1 MTPLEQYVIKL
12 SADLDTGSFET
23 AKTAINDLVHALKGM
38 ARMAIPVGVGISL
51 AAVVKATT
59 GLIKSTADAE
69 MQYKR
74 LGTQMWITGDSAK
87 ALSVAMKT
95 MGVSEQ
101 DIAWVPELREQF
113 FRLRQEMNE
122 LATPVDAEQQFKWI
136 REIGYGIQSLQV
148 KMKALREWIAYYLI
162 KYMDPF
168 IRRFQGFIQWL
179 NERLERNLPEVA
191 KKIAN
196 VLSSIVGV
204 AYSAFYT
211 IKSVLGAV
219 YDFVE
224 DLPASVKKWAGI
236 FAVVGAA
243 ITAGP
248 FGRLVM
254 ILGTAML
261 LIQDFVYYMKGWNS
275 SKTLAPMWETV
286 LKFMRSD
293 TVKTIGGVIQY
304 ILGKISGALDT
315 IFRVLGN
322 IAKEINDSIDWGE
335 IENTWVK
342 TVDELTKAF
351 RDLKKSISELYR
363 SLDENQSP
371 SRLSKGTSYW
381 KVIGEAITTG
391 IKSGISFV
399 GVFAKII
406 EALAL
411 VAQGRFQEAGK
422 SLLGAASQLAGGL
435 GGFGKAQTHGKY
447 DNLGGFRFGSS
458 FSGGANG
465 GMASNDV
472 GNLNANLDDN
482 GNLSAGSVT
491 GLAGSLQQG
500 YQWMDP
506 DGSNTDPAVQ
516 CASFASAYLRNL
528 GINFPAVDDIGSM
541 QTAYGN
547 AMRGP
552 GYTPDAGDAV
562 FFPSHVGISLGG
574 NMMINR
580 QSDGG
585 IKTIDLDTAQEWFG
599 NIIGYGSTNAYIQ
612 AAGQGTA
619 GGGYG
624 GAGNS
629 LVGNGSSF
637 FNSNSYAAASS
648 GYTPMVAPEGVGS
661 QAGTEVSIG
670 AIQINVSKAPAQ
682 EGGSNFEDISERIA
696 ARAGRG
702 VLV

>member
-1 MTPLEQYVIKL
+1 MTPLEQYVIGL

-23 AKTAINDLVHALKGM
+23 AKTAINDLVGALKGM
-38 ARMAIPVGVGISL
+38 AQMAVPVGVGLSL
-51 AAVVKATT
+51 SAVVKVTSD
-59 GLIKSTADAE
+59 LVKSTADAE

-74 LGTQMWITGDSAK
+74 LGAQMWITGDSAK

-101 DIAWVPELREQF
+101 DIAWIPELREQF
-113 FRLRQEMNE
+113 FRLRQEMDE
-122 LATPVDAEQQFKWI
+122 LATPGDAEQQFKWI
-136 REIGYGIQSLQV
+136 REIGYDIQSLQV
-148 KMKALREWIAYYLI
+148 KMKALREWVAYYLI
-162 KYMDPF
+162 KYLDPF
-168 IRRFQGFIQWL
+168 IKRFQEFIQWL
-179 NERLERNLPEVA
+179 NERMGQRMPEIA

-196 VLSSIVGV
+196 VLSSVVGI
-204 AYSAFYT
+204 AYSAFYA
-211 IKSVLGAV
+211 IRSVLGAV

-224 DLPASVKKWAGI
+224 ELPANVKKWAGI
-236 FAVVGAA
+236 FAIVGAA
-243 ITAGP
+243 IIAGP
-248 FGRLVM
+248 FGRLIM

-275 SKTLAPMWETV
+275 SKTLAPMWETI
-286 LKFMRSD
+286 LKALRND
-293 TVKTIGGVIQY
+293 TVKTIGSTIQQ
-304 ILGKISGALDT
+304 ILRKISGVLDT
-315 IFRVLGN
+315 IFRVLGD
-322 IAKEINDSIDWGE
+322 IAKEINTGIDWNE

-342 TVDELTKAF
+342 TIDELTKSF
-351 RDLKKSISELYR
+351 RDLKKSLSDLFR

-371 SRLSKGTSYW
+371 SHLTKGTSYW
-381 KVIGEAITTG
+381 KSVGEAITIG

-422 SLLGAASQLAGGL
+422 SLLGAAAQLASGLGGL
-435 GGFGKAQTHGKY
+435 GRARVHVQSSS
-447 DNLGGFRFGSS
+447 LGGFRFGES
-458 FSGGANG
+458 FGGGANG
-465 GMASNDV
+465 GMASNAV
-472 GNLNANLDDN
+472 GNLGANLDDN
-482 GNLSAGSVT
+482 GSLSASSVT

-506 DGSNTDPAVQ
+506 DGTNTDPSVQ

-528 GINFPAVDDIGSM
+528 GVNFPAVDDIDSM
-541 QTAYGN
+541 QAAYGS

-562 FFPSHVGISLGG
+562 FFPTHVGISLGG

-599 NIIGYGSTNAYIQ
+599 GITGYGSTNAYIQ
-612 AAGQGTA
+612 STGQGA
-619 GGGYG
+619 VGGGYG
-624 GAGNS
+624 GP
-629 LVGNGSSF
+629 GNGLIGNGAGF
-637 FNSNSYAAASS
+637 LNSNSYAAS
-648 GYTPMVAPEGVGS
+648 GRYTPLVAPESVGNP
-661 QAGTEVSIG
+661 AGTEVSIG
-670 AIQINVSKAPAQ
+670 AIQINVSKPQAQ
-682 EGGSNFEDISERIA
+682 SGGNNFENISERIA